1 MLEKKYLKDILQRGG
16 NNFDLFRLI
25 AALLV
30 MIGHAYSI
38 APEPP
43 LQDGINSLLRFDY
56 SGSLAVKFF
65 FFLSGILVTNSI
77 IAKPN
82 AFLFLL
88 KRIFRILPGLLVC
101 LLVAVFIIGP
111 VFTTFPL
118 GRYFAAPETW
128 SYLYGNFFLLDLQWK
143 LTGVFSTHPHGL
155 NGSLWTL
162 PSEMACYIYL
172 AIFHGL
178 GLLKKR
184 NIASAFYVAMII
196 VPYVF
201 PTFLPRSFQNAD
213 YTRPFISF
221 FSLGALCATNKDI
234 IEISFPKV
242 LLLWLLSYSLWDT
255 NAAQHI
261 FYIALFYTV
270 FFVSSLP
277 LVIRYLR
284 LPFDAS
290 FGVYVYG
297 FMVQQCVFA
306 VWPHLGVHGNQAV
319 SMAIVLPIGI
329 ISWYLVEKPAITLG
343 HRISE
348 RFTTAATRKK
358 AAHTETQSYGAPS
371 QEQLI

>member
-1 MLEKKYLKDILQRGG
+1 MLEKKYLNDILQRGG
-16 NNFDLFRLI
+16 NNFDLFRLL

-30 MIGHAYSI
+30 MVGHAYSI

-43 LQDGINSLLRFDY
+43 LQDGINTLLRFDY

-65 FFLSGILVTNSI
+65 FFLSGVLVTNSI
-77 IAKPN
+77 IAKPD

-88 KRIFRILPGLLVC
+88 KRIFRIFPGLLVC

-118 GRYFAAPETW
+118 GKYFAAPETW
-128 SYLYGNFFLLDLQWK
+128 SYLYGNFFLWNLQWK
-143 LTGVFSTHPHGL
+143 LTGVFTNHPHGL

-162 PSEMACYIYL
+162 PSEMSCYVFL

-178 GLLKKR
+178 GLLKNR
-184 NIASAFYVAMII
+184 NVASAFYVVMII

-213 YTRPFISF
+213 YTRPFISCF
-221 FSLGALCATNKDI
+221 ALGALCATNKDI

-242 LLLWLLSYSLWDT
+242 ILLWLLAYALWDT
-255 NAAQHI
+255 NAQQYL

-270 FFVSSLP
+270 FFVTSLP
-277 LVIRYLR
+277 FVVRRLR

-290 FGVYVYG
+290 YGVYVYG

-319 SMAIVLPIGI
+319 SMAITLPLGI
-329 ISWYLVEKPAITLG
+329 LSWYLVEKPAIAIG
-343 HRISE
+343 QRISN
-348 RFTTAATRKK
+348 RYTTAVTSKK
-358 AAHTETQSYGAPS
+358 AVRTETQSYGAPS
-371 QEQLI
+371 QQQLI